1 MALTFRHFFFS
12 LIVCL
17 GLSANVRM
25 LCSADEDPLEQEQGT
40 TSTAETKKPIER
52 CAGVDV
58 GKGFGGWRDAT
69 QNDAEGVEVRPRIN
83 YLRKNFA
90 TRICAIILKK

>member
-1 MALTFRHFFFS
+1 MALKFRHFFFS

-69 QNDAEGVEVRPRIN
+69 QNDAEGVEVRPRI
-83 YLRKNFA
+83 RE
-90 TRICAIILKK
+90 